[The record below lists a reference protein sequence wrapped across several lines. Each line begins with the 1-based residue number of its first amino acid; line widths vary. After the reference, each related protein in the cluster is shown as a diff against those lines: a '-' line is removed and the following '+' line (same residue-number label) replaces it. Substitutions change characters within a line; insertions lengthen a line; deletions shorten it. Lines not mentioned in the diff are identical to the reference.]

1 MGLARPAGAFH
12 TGDMTI
18 RLDYVA
24 MLHLPGVRNGAPFVL
39 PEGATVSDLLER
51 LGVRAEHRKVIAP
64 FVNEKRVHAS
74 TCLREGDRVFLALPV
89 GGG

>member
-1 MGLARPAGAFH
+1 MGLARPGARFH
-12 TGDMTI
+12 TGPMTI
-18 RLDYVA
+18 HLEYVA
-24 MLHLPGVRNGAPFVL
+24 MLHLPGVRNGAPFAL
-39 PEGATVSDLLER
+39 PEGATVSALLEQ